1 MEYKRI
7 KGISLVKKIN
17 IFVLLFFFWFLP
29 APSDGLSAKPRLS
42 PSCNVSG
49 VDENDVLNVRQGP
62 MAGSKK
68 VGSIPPDGMA
78 IEKISEQYSSATSV
92 WFKVKYKDVTGWVN
106 SKYLECRFSPRDAE
120 LVIADLATKV
130 LRSLKQKDMKKFA
143 SYVHPLKGVR
153 FSPYAHVDEDSD
165 KVFTAS
171 AVVGL
176 LEDKQKQLWG
186 YYDGSG
192 DDIQLTFA
200 DYYQHFIYSH
210 DFLNAKQVA
219 YNKSIGSGN
228 TRNNLTEVYPNST
241 FVEYHF
247 SGLDPKVGGTSW
259 VSLRLVFEQI
269 KDKWYVVSVI
279 HAQWTI

>member
-1 MEYKRI
+1 MQSY
-7 KGISLVKKIN
+7 
-17 IFVLLFFFWFLP
+17 
-29 APSDGLSAKPRLS
+29 GLSAKPS
-42 PSCNVSG
+42 PTYNVSG
-49 VDENDVLNVRQGP
+49 VDENHVLIVRKRP
-62 MAGSKK
+62 TAGSNK
-68 VGSIPPDGMA
+68 VGSIPSNGTA
-78 IEKISEQYSSATSV
+78 IEKLSEHYSSLTSV
-92 WFKVKYKDVTGWVN
+92 WFKVKYQDVTGWVN

-120 LVIADLATKV
+120 AVITDLASQV
-130 LRSLKQKDMKKFA
+130 LQSLKQKDMKRFA
-143 SYVHPLKGVR
+143 NYVHPVTGVR

-165 KVFTAS
+165 KVFTAQ
-171 AVVGL
+171 ALVGL

-192 DDIQLTFA
+192 DEILLTFA

-210 DFLNAKQVA
+210 DFLHAKQVA

-228 TRNNLTEVYPNST
+228 TRNNLTEVYPNAT

-259 VSLRLVFEQI
+259 ASLRLVFEQF
-269 KDKWYVVSVI
+269 KGKWYVVGVI